1 MKRGLIFIVL
11 LAMPVLAAAQP
22 SSNPD
27 VFTINVTS
35 PAASQD
41 IQVRYFLSG
50 DPEVQQAGSVA
61 RPDNNRIVIETAV
74 SGKSAN
80 GFRAIVFAPGCQLAT
95 IKADLTSGTRQSD
108 FQCQKLGTTPL
119 HGRAT
124 VSRFAGKDLQV
135 EALYNVRWA
144 GQFFG
149 VPRLSISPIAVGKV
163 KVADDG
169 SFALDL
175 PDFAGDPSWN
185 SLSHNATLT
194 LVLIDA
200 ANGERLA
207 RLSAPRD
214 LALGSSLKVAPR
226 YPGEIS
232 FIVK

>member
-1 MKRGLIFIVL
+1 MKRGFIFIVL
-11 LAMPVLAAAQP
+11 LAIPLLAAAQT

-27 VFTINVTS
+27 LFTINVAS
-35 PAASQD
+35 PATSQD
-41 IQVRYFLSG
+41 IQLRYFLRG
-50 DPEVQQAGSVA
+50 DPELQQGGSIA
-61 RPDNNRIVIETAV
+61 RPDNNHLVIETAV

-95 IKADLTSGTRQSD
+95 IKADLTSGARQAD

-119 HGRAT
+119 RGRAT
-124 VSRFAGKDLQV
+124 VSSFAGKDLQV

-149 VPRLSISPIAVGKV
+149 VPKLSISPITLGKA

-175 PDFAGDPSWN
+175 PDFASDPSWN
-185 SLSHNATLT
+185 GLAHNATLT

-214 LALGSSLKVAPR
+214 LSLGSSLKVAPS
-226 YPGEIS
+226 YPSEIS
-232 FIVK
+232 FILK

>member
-1 MKRGLIFIVL
+1 MKHGFIFIIL
-11 LAMPVLAAAQP
+11 LAIPVLAAAQTTP
-22 SSNPD
+22 NAD

-35 PAASQD
+35 PATSQD
-41 IQVRYFLSG
+41 VQVRYFLSG

-61 RPDNNRIVIETAV
+61 RPDSNRIVIETAV

-80 GFRAIVFAPGCQLAT
+80 GFRAIVFAPGCQLGA
-95 IKADLTSGTRQSD
+95 IKADLASGTRQSD

-124 VSRFAGKDLQV
+124 VSRFAGKELQV

-149 VPRLSISPIAVGKV
+149 VPRLSISPITLGKV

-175 PDFAGDPSWN
+175 PDFASDP
-185 SLSHNATLT
+185 LYAGLAHNATLT
-194 LVLIDA
+194 IVLIDA
-200 ANGERLA
+200 ANGERLG

-214 LALGSSLKVAPR
+214 LSLGSSLKVAAS
-226 YPGEIS
+226 YPSEIS
-232 FIVK
+232 FVLK